1 MSDLSLTTEDDASP
15 RNPQVDGATSAIP
28 VRSLSSRPETTET
41 QYPVA
46 GKAVTLRSRIAK
58 AETEAILG
66 ALENTDWNRK
76 RAAQLLA
83 ISYRGL
89 LYKIRRHNII
99 RAK

>member
-1 MSDLSLTTEDDASP
+1 MSDFPFTTEGNASGP
-15 RNPQVDGATSAIP
+15 GAQPGLDSARP
-28 VRSLSSRPETTET
+28 LERPMPARSH
-41 QYPVA
+41 YAHA
-46 GKAVTLRSRIAK
+46 GKVPTLRSRIAQ

-66 ALENTDWNRK
+66 ALENTDWDRK

-99 RAK
+99 RTK